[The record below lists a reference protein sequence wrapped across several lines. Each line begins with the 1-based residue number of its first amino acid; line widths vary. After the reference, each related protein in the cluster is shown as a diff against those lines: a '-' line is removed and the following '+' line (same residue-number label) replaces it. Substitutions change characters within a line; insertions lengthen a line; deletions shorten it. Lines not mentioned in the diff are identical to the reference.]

1 MPKNA
6 VITACFVTYLSQSP
20 ENIRHLET
28 EKWKKAFGCHFYNF
42 LSFVTTEAATLQE
55 VLKGLPN
62 DQLSIENSQIISF
75 INEVPLIID
84 PHTQATSWLKEKL
97 QVDNKV
103 QTLLQQDPKF
113 LNTLQL
119 AIRFGKTLIIQEI
132 DYIEP
137 VLTQV
142 LKRDYIRQGAR
153 ALMQIGEKTL
163 DVNETFQL
171 YLTTRNSSIDI
182 AEHQKDL
189 VSLVNFSVTKSG
201 LEGKLLSIIITY
213 FQPEIE
219 R

>member
-1 MPKNA
+1 M
-6 VITACFVTYLSQSP
+6 
-20 ENIRHLET
+20 
-28 EKWKKAFGCHFYNF
+28 
-42 LSFVTTEAATLQE
+42 
-55 VLKGLPN
+55 
-62 DQLSIENSQIISF
+62 
-75 INEVPLIID
+75 
-84 PHTQATSWLKEKL
+84 
-97 QVDNKV
+97 
-103 QTLLQQDPKF
+103 
-113 LNTLQL
+113 

-163 DVNETFQL
+163 DVNETFKL